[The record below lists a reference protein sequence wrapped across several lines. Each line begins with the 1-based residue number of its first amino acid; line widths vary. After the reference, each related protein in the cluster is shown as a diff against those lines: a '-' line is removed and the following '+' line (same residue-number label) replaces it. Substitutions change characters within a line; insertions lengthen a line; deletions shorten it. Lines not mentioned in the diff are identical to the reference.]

1 MFKIKDRYELELET
15 TESIKL
21 FGSAKNLISKI
32 KNGENVP
39 SLEIFKAVLVQHN
52 LVDNQ
57 YQKKVWGII
66 CFYV

>member
-57 YQKKVWGII
+57 YQKKVWGIK

>member
-1 MFKIKDRYELELET
+1 MFKIKDRYELQT

-32 KNGENVP
+32 RNGENVP
-39 SLEIFKAVLVQHN
+39 SLEIVKAVLVQHN

-57 YQKKVWGII
+57 YQKKVWDVI

>member
-15 TESIKL
+15 TESTKL

>member
-1 MFKIKDRYELELET
+1 MFKIKDRYELQT

>member
-39 SLEIFKAVLVQHN
+39 SLEIFKAVLVQQN

>member
-21 FGSAKNLISKI
+21 FGSTKNLISKI

>member
-52 LVDNQ
+52 LVYNQ

>member
-32 KNGENVP
+32 KNEENVP
-39 SLEIFKAVLVQHN
+39 SLEILKAVLVQHN

>member
-1 MFKIKDRYELELET
+1 MFKIKDRDELELET